1 MTRPAIGPESIDD
14 THSTPSIEDTGER
27 VLTTLRQ
34 NTAEVVPELDLSLF
48 TPERTL
54 AELGCNSIDRADIVT
69 MTMETLG
76 IVVPVHEFH
85 QGLDIGTLVEIMRKQ
100 L

>member
-1 MTRPAIGPESIDD
+1 MA
-14 THSTPSIEDTGER
+14 
-27 VLTTLRQ
+27 TLRQ
-34 NTAEVVPELDLSLF
+34 NTAEVVPELDLALF
-48 TPERTL
+48 TPDRTL
-54 AELGCNSIDRADIVT
+54 SELGCNSIDRADIVT
-69 MTMETLG
+69 MTMEALG